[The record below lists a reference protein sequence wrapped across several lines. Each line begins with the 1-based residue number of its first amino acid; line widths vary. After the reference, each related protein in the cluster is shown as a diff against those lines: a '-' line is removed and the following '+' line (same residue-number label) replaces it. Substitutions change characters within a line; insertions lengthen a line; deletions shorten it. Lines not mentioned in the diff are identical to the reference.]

1 MDYKIVHNGYKIV
14 YVNSTQKVE
23 QYIND
28 VINVYKNLDPKKI
41 FDRTLKSGSRKIRI
55 VRYQYNTLYEEDFI
69 IECW

>member
-23 QYIND
+23 QYIDD
-28 VINVYKNLDPKKI
+28 VINTYKHLNPKKI
-41 FDRTLKSGSRKIRI
+41 LDRTLKSGSRKIRI